1 MSVIVCSSEFQ
12 KTIFLRSLLA
22 GCQGIS
28 GLPQTSAKLRAL
40 FVCGRPCLSFSPT
53 CVWKWIYSQTYSCFC
68 VSIQEP
74 HFCRIACLSVI
85 SAFHLFN
92 QSVLCGEQNNSCHL
106 FSYYLGSDYGSWISK
121 DISSED
127 SEGGLL
133 LLAPYHQVEDRAEQ
147 DQNQCHH
154 LQKNLLQS
162 RFRPDC
168 SFGLFGKYSSIH
180 VGLYV
185 AHQQPQPTIISLWQ
199 SCWTAPSPW
208 LTWNCP

>member
-1 MSVIVCSSEFQ
+1 MDLFSDILRVLCLNIGTLFLQ
-12 KTIFLRSLLA
+12 KCLLINHFSIFY
-22 GCQGIS
+22 
-28 GLPQTSAKLRAL
+28 
-40 FVCGRPCLSFSPT
+40 F
-53 CVWKWIYSQTYSCFC
+53 
-68 VSIQEP
+68 
-74 HFCRIACLSVI
+74 
-85 SAFHLFN
+85 FN
-92 QSVLCGEQNNSCHL
+92 QSFLCGEQNNSCHL

-133 LLAPYHQVEDRAEQ
+133 LLAPLHQVDHAAEQ
-147 DQNQCHH
+147 DQDQCHH
-154 LQKNLLQS
+154 LRKNLLQS

-208 LTWNCP
+208 LTWNCPW